1 MANEFNDKSSTPPEH
16 LISAYERMLDR
27 TKHALQNAGEK
38 AGPLV
43 EKALDIA
50 KQKAYELGE
59 LTREEAETVSDYVV
73 RDIHDAANYIVEQE
87 RELGDW
93 ARLDLLLVETK
104 LLDLFSTVVDQTKLE
119 LDQWA
124 KNAQLFGEW
133 NTGEITGIGTL
144 ECIQCGQTINF
155 HKISHVPPCPKCHGT
170 VFRRIA
176 D

>member
-1 MANEFNDKSSTPPEH
+1 MANEFNDKRPAPPEH
-16 LISAYERMLDR
+16 LVSAYERMLDR
-27 TKHALQNAGEK
+27 TKQALYEAGEK

-43 EKALDIA
+43 EKALAIA
-50 KQKAYELGE
+50 KQKAFELGE

-87 RELGDW
+87 RELSDW

-104 LLDLFSTVVDQTKLE
+104 LLDMFSTVVDQTKLE

-124 KNAQLFGEW
+124 KTAQLFGEW

-144 ECIQCGQTINF
+144 ECVQCGQTIHF
-155 HKISHVPPCPKCHGT
+155 HKISHIPPCPKCHGT
-170 VFRRIA
+170 LFRRIEE
-176 D
+176 